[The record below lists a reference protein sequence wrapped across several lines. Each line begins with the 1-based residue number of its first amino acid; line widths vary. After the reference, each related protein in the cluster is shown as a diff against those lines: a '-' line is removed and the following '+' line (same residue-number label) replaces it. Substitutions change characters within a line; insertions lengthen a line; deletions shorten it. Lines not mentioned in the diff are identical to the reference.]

1 MQVESREFTVW
12 KHSATAA
19 YIPVPKGNEL
29 YAELGK
35 RWSREDHAVFGC
47 KYKDE
52 IEDLK
57 LLLYKIGEAEAA
69 TVSQKQ
75 LVELLQE
82 WLKKREG
89 EDG

>member
-1 MQVESREFTVW
+1 MTIDWLWIVL
-12 KHSATAA
+12 
-19 YIPVPKGNEL
+19 VPALALVIG
-29 YAELGK
+29 AVIGK

-82 WLKKREG
+82 WLKKKEG